1 MSSPIPLSGT
11 PRMLL
16 AAAVWTLL
24 LLGLFVMHGAGSHGT
39 TTHASAP
46 AADVLGLTASHN
58 GHAGHN
64 PLVDSGDPVGESEDD
79 GGSPGHSA
87 AELCLAILCAVLS
100 ALAAFGALTRP
111 RRPRF
116 KVGRSA
122 VSEPFPSW
130 LRPPDPPCLIRL
142 SILRC

>member
-39 TTHASAP
+39 TAHASAP
-46 AADVLGLTASHN
+46 AADVLGLTESHD
-58 GHAGHN
+58 GHAGPN
-64 PLVDSGDPVGESEDD
+64 PLVDSGGPVGDLEDD

-87 AELCLAILCAVLS
+87 GELCLAILCAVLS
-100 ALAAFGALTRP
+100 ALAAFGALTCP
-111 RRPRF
+111 RRPLF
-116 KVGRSA
+116 KVVRNA

>member
-1 MSSPIPLSGT
+1 
-11 PRMLL
+11 MLL
-16 AAAVWTLL
+16 AASVCTLL
-24 LLGLFVMHGAGSHGT
+24 LLGLFVMHGASFHGT

-46 AADVLGLTASHN
+46 AADLLGLTASHD

-64 PLVDSGDPVGESEDD
+64 PLVDSGEPVGDSEDD
-79 GGSPGHSA
+79 GGSPDRSA
-87 AELCLAILCAVLS
+87 AELCLAILCLS
-100 ALAAFGALTRP
+100 ALAAFGVLTRP
-111 RRPRF
+111 RRPLF

-130 LRPPDPPCLIRL
+130 LRPSDPPCLIRL